1 MKKNLVFCLILA
13 FVSMMVTGCSS
24 CQSENKQHKCVA
36 DNKDASGVLP
46 EPASIIVENCISAD
60 RQAMFLKCNKD
71 TSVYRWFESSIVLKD
86 YLNADPDGEVESLTN
101 IFQKIKEF
109 DHGAD
114 VMVYFFKH
122 TDKGV
127 EIDSVHSF
135 WVEDY
140 PLDNEPV
147 KITFKQA
154 FNRLME
160 ANIDK
165 PESRMCVLRKQ
176 VGPKDCNPQ
185 YIFGNSRSQVYV
197 DATTCNVQK
206 ENPAFGGDFGMPL
219 GEWP

>member
-1 MKKNLVFCLILA
+1 MSLILMA
-13 FVSMMVTGCSS
+13 SELMFTGCSS
-24 CQSENKQHKCVA
+24 CQSENKPQENVV
-36 DNKDASGVLP
+36 DNKDSSGVLP
-46 EPASIIVENCISAD
+46 EPAPIVVENCISAD

-109 DHGAD
+109 DHSAD

-127 EIDSVHSF
+127 EVDSVHSF
-135 WVEDY
+135 WMEDY
-140 PLDNEPV
+140 PLDDEPV

-176 VGPKDCNPQ
+176 IGPKDCNPQ

-197 DATTCNVQK
+197 DATNCNVQK
-206 ENPAFGGDFGMPL
+206 ENPAFGGDFGRPL